1 MGVPHR
7 TTVSPP
13 GPFPALKLISRILA
27 AVVGG
32 YLLSAGLITLAAMG
46 LGFVMAQSEAVVLVS
61 MLGFL
66 LYLAVLLWS
75 FAERRLW
82 RVWAVTG
89 GGGAATVGLT
99 LWLAPVLA
107 AARLGG

>member
-1 MGVPHR
+1 MGVR
-7 TTVSPP
+7 QSAIGARP
-13 GPFPALKLISRILA
+13 GLLPTLRLISRILA
-27 AVVGG
+27 AIVGG
-32 YLLSAGLITLAAMG
+32 YLLSAGLVTLAAMALG
-46 LGFVMAQSEAVVLVS
+46 LAMAQSEAVVLTS
-61 MLGFL
+61 MLGFI

-82 RVWAVTG
+82 RVWAVAA
-89 GGGAATVGLT
+89 GGGAVASGLA